1 MFLNIMLCQNSKKSY
16 AKEITLLMLVHVFVP
31 KKCTSQWTKKFEYIE
46 KYMKKYMNHVH
57 I

>member
-31 KKCTSQWTKKFEYIE
+31 KKMYIT
-46 KYMKKYMNHVH
+46 MD
-57 I
+57 